1 MSIEEE
7 DTKAR
12 LRRAFE
18 SYLDGETPPPLELAR
33 APLLE
38 NWRATIVHIKCEGD
52 PLRMLP
58 VLVGSVAGHP
68 RLGEGRTIR
77 TSQLIWLDRNRKWA
91 RTWNR
96 VYRLGERAGDEIDNG
111 AEGARG

>member
-1 MSIEEE
+1 MPLIAVTVSAPASRNVFQAVGRNGTAFSKPSIHSSQ
-7 DTKAR
+7 R
-12 LRRAFE
+12 MLAFE
-18 SYLDGETPPPLELAR
+18 FY
-33 APLLE
+33 LE

-91 RTWNR
+91 RT
-96 VYRLGERAGDEIDNG
+96 
-111 AEGARG
+111 